1 VTTSEPKSRRL
12 AKSKAKAGAANAPSR
27 KPVHRV
33 AAEPPKEPRR
43 PPHGDSNERSLYA
56 RVAATLGR
64 EIVAGVHAAGAILP
78 TEPEMLARFKVS
90 RNVLREAYSVLAAKG
105 MIAARPKVGTRV
117 RPAAEWNALDPEVLA
132 WHFQAAPNEKLVED
146 LFTVR
151 QMIEPPAAALAASA
165 RSPAT
170 LRRLQ
175 DAYARMVKYRN
186 GEGDLVAADL
196 DFHMAILEGRDN
208 PFLAALGALI
218 NTSLQAVFKYSWK
231 GAARIQKERLLQ
243 HEVVFHAIRDGDP
256 NEARRLMTLLLE
268 DSIGDIRKV
277 LASA

>member
-1 VTTSEPKSRRL
+1 MV
-12 AKSKAKAGAANAPSR
+12 AGTLF
-27 KPVHRV
+27 
-33 AAEPPKEPRR
+33 
-43 PPHGDSNERSLYA
+43 GGMILGLI
-56 RVAATLGR
+56 ATLINFNGSLNGAWIMILSGALLFAFIILQR
-64 EIVAGVHAAGAILP
+64 ALVGVVAPRGG
-78 TEPEMLARFKVS
+78 FGVS

-117 RPAAEWNALDPEVLA
+117 RPTAEWNALDPEVLA
-132 WHFQAAPNEKLVED
+132 WRFQAAPTEKVVKD

-175 DAYARMVKYRN
+175 EAYARMVNYRN

-231 GAARIQKERLLQ
+231 GAARIQSERLLQ
-243 HEVVFHAIRDGDP
+243 HEAVLHAIRDGDP
-256 NEARRLMTLLLE
+256 KEARRLMTSLLE

-277 LASA
+277 LKPA

>member
-1 VTTSEPKSRRL
+1 MTNSRPKARRP
-12 AKSKAKAGAANAPSR
+12 AKRAAKAGAAKALSR
-27 KPVHRV
+27 KSIQRA
-33 AAEPPKEPRR
+33 AAEPAKESRPKS
-43 PPHGDSNERSLYA
+43 HGDSNERSLYA

-64 EIVAGVHAAGAILP
+64 EIVAGVHPAGSILP
-78 TEPEMLARFKVS
+78 TEPEMLARFSVS

-117 RPAAEWNALDPEVLA
+117 RPVAEWNALDPEVLA
-132 WHFQAAPNEKLVED
+132 WHFQAAPTEKVVED

-151 QMIEPPAAALAASA
+151 QMIESPAAALAASA

-170 LRRLQ
+170 LLRLQ
-175 DAYARMVKYRN
+175 EAYERMVKYRN

-218 NTSLQAVFKYSWK
+218 NTSLQAVFKYSWR
-231 GAARIQKERLLQ
+231 GAARIQSERLIQ
-243 HEVVFHAIRDGDP
+243 HEVVLDAIRDGDP
-256 NEARRLMTLLLE
+256 KKAHRLMTVLLE
-268 DSIGDIRKV
+268 DSIGDIRKE
-277 LASA
+277 LRPA